1 MDLRLVSP
9 TTPLII
15 TPKLFERCRMAL
27 ATISDVEARLGRPLT
42 VAETAKADAW
52 LNDAS
57 ALFVQRAIQQF
68 EVGESTVRLFPKD
81 GIVRLV
87 QRPVIAVTSVEDI
100 NGQPVDFTWDGFQSL
115 YDLGTTLP
123 LKVTYEHGSDIIPEA
138 VVAVVAGMVART
150 LSISGDAVAGVT
162 QQTVGPFSQSYASW
176 AVGGQIML
184 SPAEAQVAD
193 SYRTKTFSS
202 TSILGNGAYGTRY
215 PNPTKF

>member
-1 MDLRLVSP
+1 
-9 TTPLII
+9 
-15 TPKLFERCRMAL
+15 MAL

-42 VAETAKADAW
+42 VAETAKATAW

-57 ALFVQRAIQQF
+57 ALFVQRAIQEF
-68 EVGESTVRLFPKD
+68 EVSESIVRLFPKD

-87 QRPVIAVTSVEDI
+87 QRPVIAITEVKDI
-100 NGQPVDFTWDGFQSL
+100 NGNDVDFTWDGFQTL
-115 YDLGTTLP
+115 FDLGTELP
-123 LKVTYEHGSDIIPEA
+123 VKVTYEHGSDIIPEP

-162 QQTVGPFSQSYASW
+162 QQTVGPFSQSYATW

-184 SPAEAQVAD
+184 SPAEAAVAD
-193 SYRTKTFSS
+193 SYRTKTFGSAS
-202 TSILGNGAYGTRY
+202 LLGNGSYGTRY